1 MHGWTQE
8 TSATVVRVSVARG
21 TENSKLSP
29 LNFWKNPREVIRR
42 SQLKALSPL
51 KPTLQG
57 VHRQAEGH
65 RLQHAAAEAWADGQ
79 SVTRRTTLF
88 RREVLHHRF
97 GLDVPCMDACAT
109 VKRSG
114 SMVRQSTEVAAHTRF
129 NKLCELAAHQ
139 DNPARRSLVILSL
152 CG

>member
-1 MHGWTQE
+1 MHVWTQE

-65 RLQHAAAEAWADGQ
+65 RLQHAAAEPWADGQ

-97 GLDVPCMDACAT
+97 GLDVPVHGRVRDCQALWKHGAAIDGSGCAYS
-109 VKRSG
+109 V
-114 SMVRQSTEVAAHTRF
+114 
-129 NKLCELAAHQ
+129 
-139 DNPARRSLVILSL
+139 
-152 CG
+152 